1 MRILA
6 GAVAIAA
13 CLFVMQLAA
22 SFGLSRLLSRYAL
35 LASSVPAAD
44 EAVRLSPSD
53 PDAHRTR
60 AVVLTR
66 LKQHADAAIAFETA
80 TNLRYRDDYLWI
92 DLGNAREEIGDRA
105 GALVALDQAVRW
117 APYYAHTHWQRGNL
131 LLRVGRIPEAFAE
144 LRTAAT
150 ANPRYH
156 ASLIDLAWGVSR
168 EDVAAAVELI
178 GIRDDVE
185 RLAFIRFLARKG
197 RGGDVRAQIKLLTNP
212 LTKERQDQVVRQLFA
227 AKAFKDAFELWRSS
241 GDTGLLF
248 NPGFE
253 EPDVLVEPGFGGWLQ
268 CPGQSKVRLS
278 IDVNE
283 RFSGERSLQVFCDGD
298 WDPATA
304 VLSQTI
310 PVGPSQTY
318 RVTFSVKTKDLVSGG
333 PPLLTVSD
341 ATGNELLG
349 KSETFPAT
357 SSWVRL
363 SFEFT
368 TLATSEAAVIR
379 LQRNGCEPAPC
390 PIFGTF
396 WVDDI
401 SIKRI

>member
-6 GAVAIAA
+6 GAFAIAA
-13 CLFVMQLAA
+13 CLFVMQAA
-22 SFGLSRLLSRYAL
+22 ARFGFSRLLSRYAL

-66 LKQHADAAIAFETA
+66 LKQHADAAMAFEMA

-92 DLGNAREEIGDRA
+92 DLGNAREEIGDTA
-105 GALVALDQAVRW
+105 GALVAFDQAVRW

-131 LLRVGRIPEAFAE
+131 LLRLGRIGEAFAE
-144 LRTAAT
+144 LRTAAK
-150 ANPRYH
+150 ANPRYLPN
-156 ASLIDLAWGVSR
+156 LIDLAWGISR
-168 EDVAAAVELI
+168 ENVEAAAELI
-178 GIRDDVE
+178 GIQDDAE
-185 RLAFIRFLARKG
+185 RLAFVRFLARKG
-197 RGGDVRAQIKLLTNP
+197 RGADVRAQIKSLKNP
-212 LTKERQDQVVRQLFA
+212 LRKEEQDELVRLLFA
-227 AKAFKDAFELWRSS
+227 AKAFNEASELWKPSIES
-241 GDTGLLF
+241 GLLF
-248 NPGFE
+248 NQGFE
-253 EPDVLVEPGFGGWLQ
+253 EPDILVEPGFGGWVHS
-268 CPGQSKVRLS
+268 PGQGKVRLS
-278 IDVNE
+278 IDVTE
-283 RFSGERSLQVFCDGD
+283 KFSGASSLQVYCDGG
-298 WDPATA
+298 WDPATP

-318 RVTFSVKTKDLVSGG
+318 RVSFGVRTKDLVTGG
-333 PPLLTVSD
+333 PPLLTVYD

-357 SSWVRL
+357 NSWVRM

-379 LQRNGCEPAPC
+379 LQRNNCEPAPC

-396 WVDDI
+396 WLDEV
-401 SIKRI
+401 SIERS